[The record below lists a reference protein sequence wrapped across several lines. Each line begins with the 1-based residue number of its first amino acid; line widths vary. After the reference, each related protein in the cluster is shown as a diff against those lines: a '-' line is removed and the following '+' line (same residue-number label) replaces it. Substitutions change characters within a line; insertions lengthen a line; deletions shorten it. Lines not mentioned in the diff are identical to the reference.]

1 MISLAQVYHW
11 QGRIR
16 EYFPK
21 LGYWQTLNM
30 ALYSLGMVVARHSA
44 PSRVAEKL
52 GVMGKA
58 DTVQRRLER
67 FLDNHEVCWWE
78 CCRYWARWVL
88 RRYQGERVILL
99 VDETKLGQHLS
110 VMVVGLAYRGCCIPL
125 VWWCYPP
132 KAWPDGQVAVI
143 DELLWWVAQS
153 LPEGTSPL
161 VEADRGIGTS
171 PALVRCVERLGWQYL
186 FRVQATTRLRQ
197 HGIERSLKQLV
208 NAPGQQ
214 WSAMQVQVF
223 KKAGWLTCNVH
234 IIWEVGYPDYW
245 CLITNADPTQQG
257 WLYAVRYWQEASFRD
272 LKSDGWQWHTS
283 QIWTPDHAA
292 RLILVMAIAYAY
304 SLTLGTCAFDEPDL
318 KSLVTKGLQVTYSL
332 FRLGLRLFDQWAYQ
346 PDGCPLFQHPSLFF
360 PAPPPF
366 SISVGA

>member
-1 MISLAQVYHW
+1 VISLAQVYHW

-171 PALVRCVERLGWQYL
+171 PALVRCVEPLRLAVLVSGASHHTPQTARY
-186 FRVQATTRLRQ
+186 RTQSQAVGECARSTMECYAGSGLQKSGLAHLQCAYHLGSRLSR
-197 HGIERSLKQLV
+197 LLV
-208 NAPGQQ
+208 
-214 WSAMQVQVF
+214 
-223 KKAGWLTCNVH
+223 
-234 IIWEVGYPDYW
+234 PDYQ
-245 CLITNADPTQQG
+245 C
-257 WLYAVRYWQEASFRD
+257 
-272 LKSDGWQWHTS
+272 
-283 QIWTPDHAA
+283 
-292 RLILVMAIAYAY
+292 
-304 SLTLGTCAFDEPDL
+304 
-318 KSLVTKGLQVTYSL
+318 
-332 FRLGLRLFDQWAYQ
+332 
-346 PDGCPLFQHPSLFF
+346 
-360 PAPPPF
+360 
-366 SISVGA
+366 